1 MSSHRIRRS
10 IRKRQSRRP
19 LQNEI
24 LRLMVNNVAV
34 IDRFL
39 DIFSRYIDSG
49 FGLISSDVGFLVKVL
64 IGIDVVLAA
73 LAWAAGEDEVIQAFA
88 KKVLYVGLFAF
99 LLNNWNRLAGL
110 IFNSFAALGL
120 KATGAN
126 MTYADFPKPGKLAQA
141 GVQGANVLL
150 AQIQRLSGF
159 PEVFWHLSE
168 IMLMALSWVVTLIA
182 FFVLAIM
189 LFLAVIEFKLT
200 TLKGFILVPFAL
212 WSGTSFIAEPVLG
225 QVITSGVRI
234 LVFAVVTGIG
244 TQIFSQILPSSP
256 TAELSLQDALTVL
269 LASMTVGGL
278 ALYAPKIAAGIVSGA
293 PQLGLGAAVAP
304 AAVVGG
310 TLLLGGVGLEAAAR
324 AGAGAVAAAATLG
337 GAARTAY
344 SLGSAASGSEAL
356 AAVGGGVLGV
366 ARTGVSAATAGWRA
380 TGARFAD
387 SVAEH
392 FRTGERAGWIA
403 TGGSAI
409 GETAESTGPAHPSRA
424 PGWARQLR
432 REQVMRGVERAM
444 REGEVGGAELK
455 PTLRGD
461 DK

>member
-1 MSSHRIRRS
+1 MANDI
-10 IRKRQSRRP
+10 
-19 LQNEI
+19 
-24 LRLMVNNVAV
+24 AV
-34 IDRFL
+34 IDRCL

-49 FGLISSDVGFLVKVL
+49 FGLISGDVGFLVKIL

-88 KKVLYVGLFAF
+88 RKVLYIGLFAF
-99 LLNNWNRLAGL
+99 FLNNWNQLAQA
-110 IFNSFAALGL
+110 IFKSFAALGL
-120 KATGAN
+120 KATGSSLS
-126 MTYADFPKPGKLAQA
+126 YADFLRPGKLAQA
-141 GVQGANVLL
+141 GVQGADVLL

-159 PEVFWHLSE
+159 PEVFWNLSE
-168 IMLMALSWVVTLIA
+168 IMLMALSWVVTLVA
-182 FFVLAIM
+182 FFALAIM

-212 WSGTSFIAEPVLG
+212 WRGTSFIAEPVLG

-244 TQIFSQILPSSP
+244 TQIFSQILPSNP

-304 AAVVGG
+304 AAIVGG
-310 TLLLGGVGLEAAAR
+310 TVL
-324 AGAGAVAAAATLG
+324 LG

-344 SLGSAASGSEAL
+344 SLGSAASGGEAL
-356 AAVGGGVLGV
+356 AGIGGGLLGV
-366 ARTGVSAATAGWRA
+366 ARAGVSAAAGGLRT
-380 TGARFAD
+380 TGDR
-387 SVAEH
+387 VAEGLAERV
-392 FRTGERAGWIA
+392 RTGERAGWTA

-409 GETAESTGPAHPSRA
+409 GETADSTGPANPSRT
-424 PGWARQLR
+424 PGWAQ
-432 REQVMRGVERAM
+432 Q
-444 REGEVGGAELK
+444 
-455 PTLRGD
+455 
-461 DK
+461 

>member
-1 MSSHRIRRS
+1 MANDI
-10 IRKRQSRRP
+10 
-19 LQNEI
+19 
-24 LRLMVNNVAV
+24 AV

-49 FGLISSDVGFLVKVL
+49 FGLISGDVGFLVKIL

-88 KKVLYVGLFAF
+88 RKVLYVGFFAF
-99 LLNNWNRLAGL
+99 ILNNWNSLAQA
-110 IFNSFAALGL
+110 IFKSFAALGL
-120 KATGAN
+120 KATGSSLS
-126 MTYADFPKPGKLAQA
+126 YADFLRPGKLAQA
-141 GVQGANVLL
+141 GVQGADVLL

-159 PEVFWHLSE
+159 PEVFWNLSE
-168 IMLMALSWVVTLIA
+168 IMLMALAWVVTLVA

-212 WSGTSFIAEPVLG
+212 WRGTSFIAEPVLG

-244 TQIFSQILPSSP
+244 TQLFSQILPSNS
-256 TAELSLQDALTVL
+256 AVELSLQDALTIL

-278 ALYAPKIAAGIVSGA
+278 AFYAPKIAAGIVSGA
-293 PQLGLGAAVAP
+293 PQVGLGAAVAP

-310 TLLLGGVGLEAAAR
+310 TLLLGGAGLAGAAR
-324 AGAGAVAAAATLG
+324 AGAGAVASAATLG
-337 GAARTAY
+337 GSARTAY
-344 SLGSAASGSEAL
+344 SLGSAASGGEGLAGVRGGLLGVARAGVS
-356 AAVGGGVLGV
+356 AAVGGLQT
-366 ARTGVSAATAGWRA
+366 TGDR
-380 TGARFAD
+380 
-387 SVAEH
+387 VAEGLAERV
-392 FRTGERAGWIA
+392 RTGERAGWSA

-409 GETAESTGPAHPSRA
+409 GETAESTGLARPSRA

-432 REQVMRGVERAM
+432 REQVMRSVERAM
-444 REGEVGGAELK
+444 REGEAGGAGVC
-455 PTLRGD
+455 P
-461 DK
+461 

>member
-1 MSSHRIRRS
+1 MA
-10 IRKRQSRRP
+10 
-19 LQNEI
+19 ND
-24 LRLMVNNVAV
+24 VAV

-49 FGLISSDVGFLVKVL
+49 FGLISGDVGFLVKIL
-64 IGIDVVLAA
+64 IGIDVVVAA

-88 KKVLYVGLFAF
+88 KKILYVGFFAF
-99 LLNNWNRLAGL
+99 ILNSWNGLAQV

-120 KATGAN
+120 KATGSSLSY
-126 MTYADFPKPGKLAQA
+126 TDFLRPGKLAQA
-141 GVQGANVLL
+141 GVQGADVLL

-159 PEVFWHLSE
+159 PEVFWNLSE
-168 IMLMALSWVVTLIA
+168 IMLMALSWVVTLVA

-212 WSGTSFIAEPVLG
+212 WRGTSFIAEPVLG
-225 QVITSGVRI
+225 QIVTSGVRI

-244 TQIFSQILPSSP
+244 TQIFSQILPSNP
-256 TAELSLQDALTVL
+256 AAEVSLQDALTVL

-304 AAVVGG
+304 AALVGG
-310 TLLLGGVGLEAAAR
+310 TLVLGGAGLGAAAR
-324 AGAGAVAAAATLG
+324 AGAGAVASAATLG
-337 GAARTAY
+337 GGARTAY
-344 SLGSAASGSEAL
+344 ALGSAAAGSEAL
-356 AAVGGGVLGV
+356 AGVSGGLAGV
-366 ARTGVSAATAGWRA
+366 ARAGVSAATAGLRA
-380 TGARFAD
+380 TGDRVAD
-387 SVAEH
+387 SVGEH
-392 FRTGERAGWIA
+392 FRTGERAGWTA

-409 GETAESTGPAHPSRA
+409 GDAAEATDRADASHA
-424 PGWARQLR
+424 PGWAQQLR
-432 REQVMRGVERAM
+432 REQVLRGVERVA
-444 REGEVGGAELK
+444 REGEAGGARLK
-455 PTLRGD
+455 PSLRGE

>member
-1 MSSHRIRRS
+1 MPVTTAKTRMRTPEVMTWPSTGSAMNEVPRQRAKGTRMKPFS
-10 IRKRQSRRP
+10 VVSLNSMTARKSM
-19 LQNEI
+19 I
-24 LRLMVNNVAV
+24 A
-34 IDRFL
+34 
-39 DIFSRYIDSG
+39 ST
-49 FGLISSDVGFLVKVL
+49 K
-64 IGIDVVLAA
+64 
-73 LAWAAGEDEVIQAFA
+73 
-88 KKVLYVGLFAF
+88 
-99 LLNNWNRLAGL
+99 
-110 IFNSFAALGL
+110 
-120 KATGAN
+120 KATSVTTQERAISMISLKFQNTSGKPERRWIWASSSSAPC
-126 MTYADFPKPGKLAQA
+126 YADFLRPGKLAQA
-141 GVQGANVLL
+141 GVQGADVLL

-159 PEVFWHLSE
+159 PEVFWNLSE
-168 IMLMALSWVVTLIA
+168 IMLMALAWVVTLIA

-212 WSGTSFIAEPVLG
+212 WRGTSFIAEPVLG

-304 AAVVGG
+304 AALVGG
-310 TLLLGGVGLEAAAR
+310 TLVLGGAGLGAAAR
-324 AGAGAVAAAATLG
+324 AGAGAVASAATLG
-337 GAARTAY
+337 GGARTAY
-344 SLGSAASGSEAL
+344 ALGSAAAGSEAL
-356 AAVGGGVLGV
+356 AGVGGGLAGV
-366 ARTGVSAATAGWRA
+366 ARAGVSAATAGLRT
-380 TGARFAD
+380 TGDRVAD

-392 FRTGERAGWIA
+392 FRTGERAGWTV

-409 GETAESTGPAHPSRA
+409 GEAAEATGRADASHA

-432 REQVMRGVERAM
+432 REQVLRGVERVA
-444 REGEVGGAELK
+444 REGEAGGAGLK
-455 PTLRGD
+455 PTLRGE

>member
-1 MSSHRIRRS
+1 MGNDLAI
-10 IRKRQSRRP
+10 
-19 LQNEI
+19 
-24 LRLMVNNVAV
+24 

-49 FGLISSDVGFLVKVL
+49 FGLISGDVAFLVKIL

-88 KKVLYVGLFAF
+88 RKVLYIGLFAF
-99 LLNNWNRLAGL
+99 FLNNWNQLAGP
-110 IFNSFAALGL
+110 IFKSFAALGL
-120 KATGAN
+120 KATGASLS
-126 MTYADFPKPGKLAQA
+126 YADFLRPGKLAQA
-141 GVQGANVLL
+141 GVQGADVLL

-159 PEVFWHLSE
+159 PEVFWNLSE
-168 IMLMALSWVVTLIA
+168 IMLMALAWVVTLVA

-212 WSGTSFIAEPVLG
+212 WRGTSFIAEPVLG

-244 TQIFSQILPSSP
+244 TQIFSQILPSGP
-256 TAELSLQDALTVL
+256 TVELSLQDALTVL

-310 TLLLGGVGLEAAAR
+310 TLLAGGAGLVGATR
-324 AGAGAVAAAATLG
+324 AGAGAVASAATLG
-337 GAARTAY
+337 GAVRTAY
-344 SLGSAASGSEAL
+344 SLGSAASGGDAL
-356 AAVGGGVLGV
+356 AGVGGGLLGV
-366 ARTGVSAATAGWRA
+366 ARAGISAAAGGLRA
-380 TGARFAD
+380 TGDRVAD
-387 SVAEH
+387 GLAERV
-392 FRTGERAGWIA
+392 RTGERAGWTA

-409 GETAESTGPAHPSRA
+409 GETADSSGLANPSRA

-432 REQVMRGVERAM
+432 REQMIRSIERAM
-444 REGEVGGAELK
+444 REGEAGGAGLK

>member
-1 MSSHRIRRS
+1 MASDI
-10 IRKRQSRRP
+10 
-19 LQNEI
+19 
-24 LRLMVNNVAV
+24 AV

-49 FGLISSDVGFLVKVL
+49 FGLISGDVGFLVKIL

-88 KKVLYVGLFAF
+88 KKVLYVGFFAF
-99 LLNNWNRLAGL
+99 ILNNWNTLAQA
-110 IFNSFAALGL
+110 IFKSFAALGL
-120 KATGAN
+120 KATGSSLS
-126 MTYADFPKPGKLAQA
+126 YADFLRPGKLAQA
-141 GVQGANVLL
+141 GVQGADVLL

-159 PEVFWHLSE
+159 PEVFWNLSE
-168 IMLMALSWVVTLIA
+168 IMLMALAWVVTLIA

-212 WSGTSFIAEPVLG
+212 WRGTSFIAEPVLG

-310 TLLLGGVGLEAAAR
+310 TVVLGGAGLAAAR
-324 AGAGAVAAAATLG
+324 VGGGAVASAATLG

-344 SLGSAASGSEAL
+344 ALGSAASGSEAL

-366 ARTGVSAATAGWRA
+366 ARAGVSAATAGLRA
-380 TGARFAD
+380 TGDR
-387 SVAEH
+387 VAEGLAERV
-392 FRTGERAGWIA
+392 RTGERAGWTA
-403 TGGSAI
+403 TGGS
-409 GETAESTGPAHPSRA
+409 
-424 PGWARQLR
+424 
-432 REQVMRGVERAM
+432 
-444 REGEVGGAELK
+444 
-455 PTLRGD
+455 
-461 DK
+461 